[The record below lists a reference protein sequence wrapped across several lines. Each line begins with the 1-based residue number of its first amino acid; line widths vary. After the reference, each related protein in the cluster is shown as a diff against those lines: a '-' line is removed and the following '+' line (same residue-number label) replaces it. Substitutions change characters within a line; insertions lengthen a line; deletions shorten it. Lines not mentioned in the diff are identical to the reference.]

1 MKNLIKADF
10 FKMSKSFGY
19 WVMMACSVGL
29 GLLFALLGI
38 TGQNQ
43 FSGYQMLSLQ
53 VSYVMFHAIITSA
66 FTAVFLGSEFS
77 DRTIGMS
84 LFCSLPRR
92 SVFLSKLVVYFVG
105 LLCLLSAIVV
115 VPTVVTTIVNGFGL
129 ELTVENCIGVLAH
142 VLFFWLIC
150 AALGG
155 YFVFLMLATRN
166 QVATIGIGLGISFVL
181 LVLTTN
187 YVNAGWEAY
196 SLSKYSFI
204 YQMFVLYDWEH
215 LQKGL
220 FLGVSLVTLLVTLI
234 ASVWMFE
241 KAELK

>member
-10 FKMSKSFGY
+10 FKMTKSFGY

-29 GLLFALLGI
+29 GLLFTLLGI
-38 TGQNQ
+38 TGQNRI
-43 FSGYQMLSLQ
+43 SGYQMLSML
-53 VSYVMFHAIITSA
+53 VSYVMFHTIITSA
-66 FTAVFLGSEFS
+66 FTAGFLGSDFS

-84 LFCSLPRR
+84 LFCGLPRR
-92 SVFLSKLVVYFVG
+92 SVFFSKLAVYFAG

-115 VPTVVTTIVNGFGL
+115 VPTMVTTIVNGFGIK
-129 ELTVENCIGVLAH
+129 LTVESCMGVLAQ

-150 AALGG
+150 SALGG
-155 YFVFLMLATRN
+155 FFIFMTLATRN
-166 QVATIGIGLGISFVL
+166 QVATIGGGLGISFVL
-181 LVLTTN
+181 LVLTSN

-196 SLSKYSFI
+196 SLVKYSFI
-204 YQMFVLYDWEH
+204 CQMFILEDWAH

-220 FLGVSLVTLLVTLI
+220 FLGVSLVTLIVTLI
-234 ASVWMFE
+234 TSALIFE